1 MADSRTTPFVYR
13 TRGVAIAEE
22 RDSAQNVKVSGENCI
37 CSSCRLNAP
46 SSLRSR
52 RRALFGLVAALSSL
66 RMLPAMAGDD
76 LLDPTK
82 IGSRKAV
89 DMDGLLDPNRLGGT
103 KGANSTA
110 VAPSARV
117 SPQPF
122 SYAGGMARRV
132 VSSMDSLTRAAANLA
147 GEVIKLDGKY

>member
-1 MADSRTTPFVYR
+1 
-13 TRGVAIAEE
+13 
-22 RDSAQNVKVSGENCI
+22 
-37 CSSCRLNAP
+37 
-46 SSLRSR
+46 
-52 RRALFGLVAALSSL
+52 
-66 RMLPAMAGDD
+66 
-76 LLDPTK
+76 
-82 IGSRKAV
+82 
-89 DMDGLLDPNRLGGT
+89 MDGLLDPNRLGGT